1 LIEKRSFTMTRLMI
15 EGGVPMWFLLGFGLL
30 TLAAAARFA
39 WVADR
44 RWLRITAGLAVTT
57 LFALCTG
64 TVAALSAVGHNASSY
79 VTQHPGT
86 TLVDTLL
93 LGFAESMSAA
103 ILGCSMLTLS
113 ALFVALGLY
122 REATP

>member
-1 LIEKRSFTMTRLMI
+1 MI

-39 WVADR
+39 WGTDR
-44 RWLRITAGLAVTT
+44 RWLRITAGLAGTT
-57 LFALCTG
+57 MLALFTG
-64 TVAALSAVGHNASSY
+64 TVAALSAVGHNAPSY

-93 LGFAESMSAA
+93 LGFAESMSAG
-103 ILGCSMLTLS
+103 ILGGSMLTLT
-113 ALFVALGLY
+113 ALLVALGLY
-122 REATP
+122 REAIP